1 MRRRAL
7 PVCLAATLC
16 ALAGCR
22 AAVRPDRLAAAGP
35 PAEPAAAG
43 EPVMRRLTIK
53 QYTNTLADLF
63 GPDLVL
69 PALDEEPATGGFST
83 TGAGQ
88 VGTSIQGV
96 ELYLAAAEA
105 VARQVLADEGR
116 RYTVV
121 GCVPRLAAD
130 EDCAGRYLAR
140 LGRAAFRRP
149 LAADEQRRFL
159 DMAMTTAR
167 ARDDFWAGLRVAMTA
182 VLASPSFLYV
192 VERGRGAPDASGR
205 VPLTSFEAATRLSLF
220 LWNTS
225 PDELLLDAAARDELA
240 DEGGRRRHLMR
251 LLASPRA
258 KQGVRSFFSELY
270 RMDAVELVR
279 REKDKMPST
288 SVRAIGRTMK
298 EETMLVLEH
307 NIFTERSDFR
317 RLFTTRD
324 TFLNRDMAALY
335 RAKVVDGGM
344 FTKIMLAADS
354 PRRGLLGHASF
365 LAGTSAPDKTSPTV
379 RGKFIRENILC
390 EPIPAP
396 PPDVDTN
403 LPPAEG
409 VHQSVRERL
418 EEHRLD
424 FGCNKCHKLIDGI
437 GLAFERFDQQGEYR
451 EQEPGAPKGQL
462 IDTSGDLDGRPFA
475 DPIALGQL
483 LAEDPR
489 VPRCLMQKLYSY
501 ATGRIPGPADQR
513 PLRELEAA
521 FAKAGYRVHDA
532 LVALAMS
539 DAFRYVH

>member
-1 MRRRAL
+1 MRRA
-7 PVCLAATLC
+7 PVIRSLASLLVL
-16 ALAGCR
+16 LAGCT
-22 AAVRPDRLAAAGP
+22 AVRTPAPAAPTAAGV
-35 PAEPAAAG
+35 PAN
-43 EPVMRRLTIK
+43 EPVLRRLTIK
-53 QYTNTLADLF
+53 QYGNTLADLF
-63 GPDLVL
+63 GPGLVL

-96 ELYLAAAEA
+96 EQYLAAADA

-116 RYTVV
+116 RYTIV
-121 GCVPRLAAD
+121 GCVPRTAAD
-130 EDCAGRYLAR
+130 EPCASRYLAK

-149 LAADEQRRFL
+149 LLPEEQRRL
-159 DMAMTTAR
+159 VDMAMTTAR
-167 ARDDFWAGLRVAMTA
+167 ARNDFWAGLRVAMTA

-192 VERGRGAPDASGR
+192 VDRGRGVPDGSGR
-205 VPLTSFEAATRLSLF
+205 VPLSSFEVATRLSLF

-240 DEGGRRRHLMR
+240 DDAGRRRHLQR

-258 KQGVRSFFSELY
+258 REGVRNFFSELY
-270 RMDAVELVR
+270 RMDAVEMVR
-279 REKDKMPST
+279 RDKDKMPST

-307 NIFTERSDFR
+307 NIFTDRSDFR
-317 RLFTTRD
+317 KLFTTRD
-324 TFLNRDMAALY
+324 TFLNRDMAAIY

-344 FTKIMLAADS
+344 FTKIMLPADM

-390 EPIPAP
+390 EPVPAP

-409 VHQSVRERL
+409 EHKSVRERL

-424 FGCNKCHKLIDGI
+424 FGCNKCHKLIDSI

-451 EQEPGAPKGQL
+451 EQEPGAPKGQV
-462 IDTSGDLDGRPFA
+462 IDTSGDLDGKSFA

-483 LAEDPR
+483 LSEDPR
-489 VPRCLMQKLYSY
+489 VPRCLVKNLYSY
-501 ATGRIPGPADQR
+501 ATGRIPGPTDQR

-521 FAKAGYRVHDA
+521 FQRAGYRVYDA

-539 DAFRYVH
+539 DAFRYVQ